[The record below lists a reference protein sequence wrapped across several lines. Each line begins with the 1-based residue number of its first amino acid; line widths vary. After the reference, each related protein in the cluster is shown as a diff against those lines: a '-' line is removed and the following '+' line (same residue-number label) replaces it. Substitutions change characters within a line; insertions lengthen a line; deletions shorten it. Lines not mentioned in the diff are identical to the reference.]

1 MVEEQYVETSSG
13 LDVKKFWTKE
23 GYEGMVVAI
32 EAVER
37 FDNSASAV
45 KDLID
50 NPDLNHYQ
58 TEIAVAYMTGLNL
71 GLVLNKPKSVFD
83 EFFGALP

>member
-1 MVEEQYVETSSG
+1 MIEEQYTETSNG
-13 LDVKKFWTKE
+13 LDLDNFWTKE
-23 GYEGMVVAI
+23 GYAGMVAAL

-37 FDNSASAV
+37 FDNSADAV